1 MKLKTTLISLFIII
15 QFTTSHFPNVKSKFR
30 DLKKFLDLKKR
41 IRKVGRFLKD
51 TNLYQLYDNF
61 KKVFD
66 IDWDF
71 DFFDILNS
79 EKPISIKDEKEL
91 EKLEKE
97 LETLELEEEI
107 EEIEEIEENE
117 AFLR

>member
-1 MKLKTTLISLFIII
+1 MKIKTTLISLFIII
-15 QFTTSHFPNVKSKFR
+15 QFTTSHFPNVKSKLRDIRKFI
-30 DLKKFLDLKKR
+30 DLKNR
-41 IRKVGRFLKD
+41 IRDVGRFIKK
-51 TNLYQLYDNF
+51 TNLYELYDNF

-66 IDWDF
+66 IEWF
-71 DFFDILNS
+71 DYLDILNS
-79 EKPISIKDEKEL
+79 ERPVRINDEREL

-107 EEIEEIEENE
+107 EEIEENE